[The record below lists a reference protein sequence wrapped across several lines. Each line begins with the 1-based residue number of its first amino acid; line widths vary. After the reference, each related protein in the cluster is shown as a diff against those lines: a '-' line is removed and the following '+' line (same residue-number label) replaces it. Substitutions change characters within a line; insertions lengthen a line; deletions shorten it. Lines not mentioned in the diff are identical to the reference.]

1 MSFPQVPLTPH
12 PRDAPD
18 VTTSLRPVHPSAFD
32 LRPCADPFTPEC
44 FPATLNREIK
54 PTPYVQG
61 QNRTP
66 PNSDSV
72 FQIAEAL
79 VKVTQLQRLP
89 QAKPDVFTGNETD
102 TKFITWETPLDA
114 LIDSTPISAQQKL
127 YLLYQHL
134 DGKAKKVVEQ
144 LQYMVTLAQK

>member
-1 MSFPQVPLTPH
+1 MY
-12 PRDAPD
+12 
-18 VTTSLRPVHPSAFD
+18 
-32 LRPCADPFTPEC
+32 
-44 FPATLNREIK
+44 REIK
-54 PTPYVQG
+54 PTPHVQG
-61 QNRTP
+61 ENRTP

-79 VKVTQLQRLP
+79 AKVTQLQWLP

-102 TKFITWETPLDA
+102 TKFFVWETAFDA
-114 LIDSTPISAQQKL
+114 LIDSAPISAQKKL

-144 LQYMVTLAQK
+144 LQGNFRLRNLGRFVRYSVPCIDLGQGNANLFLQICNR